1 MKRFTLFFA
10 ACAALFC
17 ISCKKTDPDRIQFT
31 VEGDGSFSRIELAES
46 VNARLVIS
54 APRKIN
60 GLTVSMALGGFNSIA
75 NQHIGIEPNKG
86 TEKRNSVFDL
96 INDGKANIIDKGALN
111 VVCGFSV
118 NNNHFHGTWFLSQF
132 LYIIYHKK
140 SIL

>member
-10 ACAALFC
+10 ACVALFC

-60 GLTVSMALGGFNSIA
+60 GLTISMALGGFNSIA

-96 INDGKANIIDKGALN
+96 INDGKAIAYLQGLGIAAGAPLLSETSATLDIKKIIMLR
-111 VVCGFSV
+111 
-118 NNNHFHGTWFLSQF
+118 L
-132 LYIIYHKK
+132 
-140 SIL
+140 IL